1 MQSKWHVII
10 FTINLV
16 QKYLPKEPNVYSSK
30 ENSQEAHEAIRPSD
44 INVTAE
50 SLKDMDSDAK
60 RLYQLIWDQ
69 FVACQMTPAKI

>member
-1 MQSKWHVII
+1 MQNIC
-10 FTINLV
+10 L
-16 QKYLPKEPNVYSSK
+16 KEPNVYSSK